1 MFFIAIEFIMFEVT
15 ERTPKGLTVSR
26 KIEKYLAVRR
36 KKVNRKKVL
45 SNHKGRKSIV
55 SYNMAEMLTVS
66 PKSHHPNENNC

>member
-1 MFFIAIEFIMFEVT
+1 MFEVT

-36 KKVNRKKVL
+36 KKVNRKKVNRKKVL

-55 SYNMAEMLTVS
+55 SCNMAEMLIVS
-66 PKSHHPNENNC
+66 RKSHHPNENNC